1 MIARRGR
8 SGLSRETEKGRTVGR
23 LDGKVAIIT
32 GASRGTGESTAR
44 LFAEEGARVIVAD
57 VLEEEGR
64 QVVSDLGDAA
74 AFVAHDVTSEDS
86 WQRCV
91 AATEQQFGRI
101 DVLVNNAAVL
111 LLSSLVDTQV
121 EDFDRVV
128 SVNQRGVFLGIKSV
142 AEPMKR
148 LGRGSIVNVA
158 SVDGMKGQPGVVAYA
173 STKWAVRG
181 ITRVAA
187 LELGQFGIRVN
198 AVCPEAGGP
207 GMVSPFIPDGVDME
221 KVMAAQQTTL
231 AYQRDRTI
239 ADRLRDV
246 AHMIAFLASDE
257 SLSCSGTDFLIDS
270 GNAAGRAPR
279 GAR

>member
-1 MIARRGR
+1 M
-8 SGLSRETEKGRTVGR
+8 GR
-23 LDGKVAIIT
+23 LDGKVAIVT

-44 LFAEEGARVIVAD
+44 LFVEEGARVVVAD

-64 QVVSDLGDAA
+64 QVASQLGERAV
-74 AFVAHDVTSEDS
+74 FVAHDVSSEDS
-86 WQRCV
+86 WQRCI
-91 AATEQQFGRI
+91 AASEREFGPI

-111 LLSSLVDTQV
+111 LLSSLVDTKV

-128 SVNQRGVFLGIKSV
+128 SVNQRGVFLGVKSV
-142 AEPMKR
+142 VESMKR
-148 LGRGSIVNVA
+148 AGGGSIVNVA
-158 SVDGMKGQPGVVAYA
+158 SVDGMKGQPGVIAYA

-207 GMVSPFIPDGVDME
+207 SMISPHIPEGVDME
-221 KVMAAQQTTL
+221 KVMAAQQPAL
-231 AYQRDRTI
+231 AYQRDRSI
-239 ADRLRDV
+239 SDRLRDV
-246 AHMIAFLASDE
+246 SHMIAFLASDE

-279 GAR
+279 GGR